1 MTIHP
6 AGPAR
11 SPYDERWQS
20 LSTVVQHEHAGAAWS
35 QAPETTIIELVRD
48 ACRRDPDRPLLIFED
63 GLTVTRRDLMTRV
76 ESFAAALRD
85 RIAPGDRV
93 AIILGNRA
101 EFMIAW
107 LAVVALRATLVS
119 VNPGVQEHDA
129 RHVLRDSEAVLAII
143 SQEHQA
149 LVETVRADCPRLR
162 AVVVAGHDEPDGL
175 PAAQDGTFSLGE
187 AGCQRAD
194 ITNVYYTSGTTGPP
208 KGCMVG
214 HEWWLRTV
222 DVDLRLHPKGPDD
235 RMLCCLQFY
244 YADPGWQVLAALRCG
259 GAVVVMRRFS
269 VSRFWDVVRT
279 TGVTELLGIA
289 SIPVLLLKA
298 EPSAADRDHKVKRAL
313 QVAVPANLHQEMTDR
328 WGFPWVDGYGI
339 TEGNFVTRVPL
350 DLADEVV
357 GSGSIGIACPE
368 VAIRLV
374 DDDGADVPP
383 GATGEFWISG
393 PGLMRGYLNQP
404 EATAEVLRDGWFHT
418 GDLGRQDERGL
429 YYFVGRK
436 KDIIRRSGENLAAA
450 EVEEV
455 LRAHPRVLEAAV
467 IGVPDD
473 LRGEEVKAFI
483 LPVDGNSAAAV
494 PPAELAAWCAARL
507 AAYKVPRYIEYR
519 ATDFPRTP
527 SLRVQKTLLR
537 TPQHDRQAP
546 VWDRENPNA
555 PASEPA
561 T

>member
-1 MTIHP
+1 MN
-6 AGPAR
+6 A
-11 SPYDERWQS
+11 
-20 LSTVVQHEHAGAAWS
+20 VVRHEHAGAPWS
-35 QAPETTIIELVRD
+35 QAPENTVIELVAG
-48 ACRRDPDRPLLIFED
+48 ACQRDPDRPLLIFED
-63 GLTVTRRDLMTRV
+63 GLTVTRRDLATRV
-76 ESFAAALRD
+76 ESFAAALKE
-85 RIAPGDRV
+85 RIGPGDMV
-93 AIILGNRA
+93 AIILDNRA

-119 VNPGVQEHDA
+119 VNPDVKEHDA
-129 RHVLRDSEAVLAII
+129 RHVLRDSAAVLAII
-143 SQEHQA
+143 TPKHQA
-149 LVETVRADCPRLR
+149 LIDTVRADCPALR
-162 AVVVAGHDEPDGL
+162 DVVVVGDNEPDGL
-175 PAAQDGTFSLGE
+175 PGPEAGTTFSL
-187 AGCQRAD
+187 AD
-194 ITNVYYTSGTTGPP
+194 AACERDDVTNVYYTSGTTGPP

-269 VSRFWDVVRT
+269 VSRFWDVVRS
-279 TGVTELLGIA
+279 TGVTEILGIA
-289 SIPVLLLKA
+289 SIPALLLKA
-298 EPSAADRDHKVKRAL
+298 EPSQGDRDHQVKRAL
-313 QVAVPANLHQEMTDR
+313 QVAVAANLHREMTDR

-350 DLADEVV
+350 DLAEEMV
-357 GSGSIGIACPE
+357 GSGSIGIAVPE
-368 VAIRLV
+368 MTIRLI
-374 DDDGADVPP
+374 DDDGHDVPP
-383 GATGEFWISG
+383 GTTGEFLLSG
-393 PGLMRGYLNQP
+393 PGLMSGYLNRP
-404 EATAEVLRDGWFHT
+404 EATAEVLSDGWFRT

-455 LRAHPRVLEAAV
+455 LRAHPRVLEVAV
-467 IGVPDD
+467 IGVADD

-483 LPVDGNSAAAV
+483 LPVEGQSAATI
-494 PPAELAAWCAARL
+494 PPEELAAWCEARL
-507 AAYKVPRYIEYR
+507 ARYKVPRFIEYR
-519 ATDFPRTP
+519 TTDFPRTP

-537 TPQHDRQAP
+537 NPSRDNQGP
-546 VWDRENPNA
+546 VWDRENPTPV
-555 PASEPA
+555 PAAEPA

>member
-1 MTIHP
+1 LLN
-6 AGPAR
+6 A
-11 SPYDERWQS
+11 
-20 LSTVVQHEHAGAAWS
+20 VVRHSHAGAPWS
-35 QAPETTIIELVRD
+35 QAPERTVIELVAG
-48 ACRRDPDRPLLIFED
+48 ACQRDPDRPLLIFED
-63 GLTVTRRDLMTRV
+63 GLTVTRRDLATRV
-76 ESFAAALRD
+76 ESFAAALAE
-85 RIAPGDRV
+85 RIRPGDMV
-93 AIILGNRA
+93 AIILDNRA

-119 VNPGVQEHDA
+119 VNPDVKEHDA
-129 RHVLRDSEAVLAII
+129 RHVLGDSAAVLVII
-143 SQEHQA
+143 SPKHQA
-149 LVETVRADCPRLR
+149 LIDAVRADCPALR
-162 AVVVAGHDEPDGL
+162 DVIVVGDNEPDGL
-175 PAAQDGTFSLGE
+175 PGPQAGTTFSLGD
-187 AGCQRAD
+187 AGCERDD

-269 VSRFWDVVRT
+269 VSRFWNVVRS
-279 TGVTELLGIA
+279 TGVTEILGIA
-289 SIPVLLLKA
+289 SIPALLLKA
-298 EPSAADRDHKVKRAL
+298 EPSPADRDHQVKRAL
-313 QVAVPANLHQEMTDR
+313 QVAVAANLHREMTDR

-350 DLADEVV
+350 DLAEEMV
-357 GSGSIGIACPE
+357 GSGSIGIPVPE
-368 VAIRLV
+368 MTIRLAG
-374 DDDGADVPP
+374 DDGADVPP
-383 GATGEFWISG
+383 GGTGEFVISG
-393 PGLMRGYLNQP
+393 PGLMAGYLNRP
-404 EATAEVLRDGWFHT
+404 EATAEVLSGGWFHS

-455 LRAHPRVLEAAV
+455 LRAHPKVLEVAV
-467 IGVPDD
+467 IGVPDE

-483 LPVDGNSAAAV
+483 LPVEGQSAATI
-494 PPAELAAWCAARL
+494 PPEELAAWCEARL
-507 AAYKVPRYIEYR
+507 ARYKVPRFIEYR
-519 ATDFPRTP
+519 TTDFPRTP

-537 TPQHDRQAP
+537 TPEHDHQGP
-546 VWDRENPNA
+546 VWDRENPTPV
-555 PASEPA
+555 PAAEPA

>member
-1 MTIHP
+1 LNASVRH
-6 AGPAR
+6 A
-11 SPYDERWQS
+11 
-20 LSTVVQHEHAGAAWS
+20 HAGAPWS
-35 QAPETTIIELVRD
+35 QAPESTVIELVRD

-63 GLTVTRRDLMTRV
+63 GLAVTRRDLAARV
-76 ESFAAALRD
+76 ESFAAALRE
-85 RIAPGDRV
+85 RIGPGDMV
-93 AIILGNRA
+93 AIILDNRA

-119 VNPGVQEHDA
+119 VNPDVREHDA
-129 RHVLRDSEAVLAII
+129 RHVLRDSAAVLVII
-143 SQEHQA
+143 SPKHQA
-149 LVETVRADCPRLR
+149 LVDAVRDDCPQLR
-162 AVVVAGHDEPDGL
+162 DVVVVGDNEPDGL
-175 PAAQDGTFSLGE
+175 PGPVAGTTFSLDDANCE
-187 AGCQRAD
+187 RED
-194 ITNVYYTSGTTGPP
+194 IANVYYTSGTTGPP
-208 KGCMVG
+208 KGCMVD

-244 YADPGWQVLAALRCG
+244 YADPGWQVLAALRCA

-269 VSRFWDVVRT
+269 VSRFWNVVT
-279 TGVTELLGIA
+279 STGVTEILGIA
-289 SIPVLLLKA
+289 SIPALLLKA
-298 EPSAADRDHKVKRAL
+298 EPSPADRDHQVKRAL
-313 QVAVPANLHQEMTDR
+313 QVAVAANLHREMTDR

-350 DLADEVV
+350 ALAEEMI
-357 GSGSIGIACPE
+357 GSGSIGIPVPE
-368 VAIRLV
+368 MTIRLV
-374 DDDGADVPP
+374 DGEGADVPR

-393 PGLMRGYLNQP
+393 PGLMRGYLNRP
-404 EATAEVLRDGWFHT
+404 EATAEVLRDGWFRT

-455 LRAHPRVLEAAV
+455 LRAHPNVLDVAV

-483 LPVDGNSAAAV
+483 LPVEGHSAATV
-494 PPAELAAWCAARL
+494 PPEELVGWCATRL
-507 AAYKVPRYIEYR
+507 ARYKVPRYIEYR
-519 ATDFPRTP
+519 TTDFPRTP
-527 SLRVQKTLLR
+527 SLRVQKTLLLS
-537 TPQHDRQAP
+537 PEHDNQGPA
-546 VWDRENPNA
+546 WDRENPTTV
-555 PASEPA
+555 PAAEPA

>member
-1 MTIHP
+1 VNAVT
-6 AGPAR
+6 R
-11 SPYDERWQS
+11 QS
-20 LSTVVQHEHAGAAWS
+20 HAGSPWS
-35 QAPETTIIELVRD
+35 QAPETTVIELVQN
-48 ACRRDPDRPLLIFED
+48 ACERDPDRPLLIFED
-63 GLTVTRRDLMTRV
+63 GLTITRRDLAARV
-76 ESFAAALRD
+76 QGFAAALRG
-85 RIAPGDRV
+85 RINPGDMV
-93 AIILGNRA
+93 AIVLDNRA

-119 VNPGVQEHDA
+119 VNPDVKEHDA
-129 RHVLRDSEAVLAII
+129 RHVLRDSAATLVII
-143 SQEHQA
+143 SSKHQA
-149 LVETVRADCPRLR
+149 LIDSVRGDCPWLR
-162 AVVVAGHDEPDGL
+162 DVIVVGDNEPDGL
-175 PAAQDGTFSLGE
+175 SGLQDGTSFSLAQ
-187 AGCQRAD
+187 AGCERGD
-194 ITNVYYTSGTTGPP
+194 IANVYYTSGTTGPP
-208 KGCMVG
+208 KGCMVD

-269 VSRFWDVVRT
+269 VSRFWNVVRST
-279 TGVTELLGIA
+279 EVTEILGIA
-289 SIPVLLLKA
+289 SIPALLLKT
-298 EPSAADRDHKVKRAL
+298 EPSPADRDHQVKRAL
-313 QVAVPANLHQEMTDR
+313 QVAVAANLHREMTDR

-350 DLADEVV
+350 DMAEEMV
-357 GSGSIGIACPE
+357 GSGSIGIAVPE
-368 VAIRLV
+368 MTIRLV
-374 DDDGADVPP
+374 DDDGADVPA

-393 PGLMRGYLNQP
+393 PGLMRGYLNRP
-404 EATAEVLRDGWFHT
+404 EATAEVLKDGWFHT

-455 LRAHPRVLEAAV
+455 LRAHPKVLEVAV
-467 IGVPDD
+467 IGVPDE

-483 LPVDGNSAAAV
+483 LPVEGHSPATV
-494 PPAELAAWCAARL
+494 PPEELTDWCAARL
-507 AAYKVPRYIEYR
+507 AKYKVPRYIEYR

-537 TPQHDRQAP
+537 EPEGP
-546 VWDRENPNA
+546 VWDRENPTTL
-555 PASEPA
+555 PAADPA

>member
-1 MTIHP
+1 M
-6 AGPAR
+6 
-11 SPYDERWQS
+11 
-20 LSTVVQHEHAGAAWS
+20 STVVQHQTAGVAWS
-35 QAPETTIIELVRD
+35 QVPETTIIELVRD
-48 ACRRDPDRPLLIFED
+48 ACQRDPDRPLLIFED
-63 GLTVTRRDLMTRV
+63 GLTVTRRDLVTRV
-76 ESFAAALRD
+76 ETFAAAVRN

-93 AIILGNRA
+93 AIILDNRA
-101 EFMIAW
+101 EFMTAW
-107 LAVVALRATLVS
+107 LTVVALRATLVS
-119 VNPGVQEHDA
+119 VNPDVKEHDA
-129 RHVLRDSEAVLAII
+129 RHVLRDSDAVLAII
-143 SQEHQA
+143 SPKHQA
-149 LVETVRADCPRLR
+149 LIETVRGDCPQLR
-162 AVVVAGHDEPDGL
+162 DVVVVGDNEPDGL
-175 PAAQDGTFSLGE
+175 PAPETGTFSLDE
-187 AGCQRAD
+187 AGCERGD

-208 KGCMVG
+208 KGCMVD
-214 HEWWLRTV
+214 HEWWLRIV

-269 VSRFWDVVRT
+269 VSRFWNVVRSND
-279 TGVTELLGIA
+279 VTEVLGIA
-289 SIPVLLLKA
+289 SIPALLLKA
-298 EPSAADRDHKVKRAL
+298 EPSDADRGHKVKRAL
-313 QVAVPANLHQEMTDR
+313 QVAVPANLHREMTDR

-350 DLADEVV
+350 DLAEEMV

-368 VAIRLV
+368 VSIRLV
-374 DDDGADVPP
+374 DDDGADVSV

-393 PGLMRGYLNQP
+393 PGLMRGYLNRP
-404 EATAEVLRDGWFHT
+404 EATAEVLQDGWFHT

-455 LRAHPRVLEAAV
+455 LRAHPKVLEVAV

-483 LPVDGNSAAAV
+483 LPVEGHSAATI
-494 PPAELAAWCAARL
+494 PPEELAAWCAARL

-519 ATDFPRTP
+519 STDFPRTP
-527 SLRVQKTLLR
+527 SLRVQKTLLG
-537 TPQHDRQAP
+537 TPEHDRQAL
-546 VWDRENPNA
+546 VWDRENPHVS
-555 PASEPA
+555 ASEPA